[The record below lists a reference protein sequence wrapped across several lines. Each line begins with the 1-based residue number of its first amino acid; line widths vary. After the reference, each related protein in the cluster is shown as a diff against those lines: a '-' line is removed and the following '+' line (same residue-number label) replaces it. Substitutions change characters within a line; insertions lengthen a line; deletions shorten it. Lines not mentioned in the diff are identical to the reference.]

1 MPMGIVLSLITGLA
15 AYEPTGELAP
25 EPIDAGTLITREGDE
40 RVWVDA
46 LTLGLEGQ
54 GFTNLAHPYDRLP
67 ADAEGVVRDVVW
79 TLGHDSAGLAL
90 RFWTDATAIS
100 ARWTLRSEDLQ
111 MHHMPATGVS
121 GVDLYGRGEDTWHW
135 MGVGR
140 PTGVENESILAEGIE
155 PGGREYLVYLPL
167 YNGTNTV
174 LIGVPAGSRILRLR
188 QPPGGPVV
196 FYGTSIT
203 QGGCA
208 SRPGM
213 AYPAILGRRLGV
225 PAVNLGFSGNGQMEP
240 EVIERIA
247 RIDASAFVLDCLP
260 NMDPD
265 MVIERVP
272 AAVRVLRATHPGTP
286 IILVESIRYQQS
298 PLLPHWAGI
307 APAINAALRKAYEGL
322 VAEEISGLWY
332 VEGDGLLGDDG
343 EATVDGVHPTDLGFL
358 RMVDVLAPVLTEAL
372 GLGR

>member
-15 AYEPTGELAP
+15 VHEPTGELAP
-25 EPIDAGTLITREGDE
+25 ESIDAGTLITREGDE

-67 ADAEGVVRDVVW
+67 ADAEGVVRDAVW

-100 ARWTLRSEDLQ
+100 VRWTLRSEDLQ

-121 GVDLYGRGEDTWHW
+121 GIDLYGRGEDTWHW
-135 MGVGR
+135 MGLSR

-272 AAVRVLRATHPGTP
+272 AAVRVLRADHPGTP
-286 IILVESIRYQQS
+286 IILVESIQYQQS

-322 VAEEISGLWY
+322 VAEEINGLWY

-372 GLGR
+372 GR